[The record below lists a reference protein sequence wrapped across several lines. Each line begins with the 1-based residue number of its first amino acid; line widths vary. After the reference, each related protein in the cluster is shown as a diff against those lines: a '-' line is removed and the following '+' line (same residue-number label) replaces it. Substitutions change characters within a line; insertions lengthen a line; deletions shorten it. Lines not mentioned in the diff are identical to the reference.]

1 LPVQSV
7 RRIRR
12 WPPTQPPPQ
21 LSSEPS
27 LPPSKAGRPPPAID
41 AKVVRVRRAET
52 IAHPEIRRLILAAV
66 EAVRY
71 PGSAPEAIYDE
82 LRGNVA
88 SDLLGLFV
96 GFQDGAPKALAGAV
110 LPSSAV
116 AFAPQVF
123 IVYSVGKPDL
133 MRAVGERVK
142 AWIMAAGYGSVTGV
156 GLRHSARAWMRGLGF
171 LGETKELGSVIECRF

>member
-1 LPVQSV
+1 LQAAGQKIV
-7 RRIRR
+7 R
-12 WPPTQPPPQ
+12 
-21 LSSEPS
+21 LSS
-27 LPPSKAGRPPPAID
+27 LPASNRIALPDID
-41 AKVVRVRRAET
+41 TRVVRVRRPES
-52 IAHPEIRRLILAAV
+52 IAHPDIRRLILAAV

-71 PGSAPEAIYDE
+71 PGSTPEAIYEE

-96 GFQDGAPKALAGAV
+96 GFQDGPKALAGAV

-123 IVYSVGKPDL
+123 IVYSVGRPDL

-142 AWIMAAGYGSVTGV
+142 AWIMAAGYDSVTGV
-156 GLRHSARAWMRGLGF
+156 GLRHGARAWLRGLGF
-171 LGETKELGSVIECRF
+171 LGETKELGSVIECRFR